1 MSKKDNKPSIR
12 QENKPSLR
20 QENKSL
26 FSNILNNLLSPIE
39 SLPNHD
45 FIEVHVIQL
54 SPISFNTPIMPSFNS
69 SGVSFNSSLSNTSLS
84 HTSGQS
90 LLPQFNTSLMSTIGP
105 TIGQTIRPTMIHDF
119 NSNFSS
125 IGKFG
130 MNQLISSSGQYQF
143 SF

>member
-1 MSKKDNKPSIR
+1 LSKKEDKPSIR
-12 QENKPSLR
+12 R
-20 QENKSL
+20 ENKSL

-54 SPISFNTPIMPSFNS
+54 APMSFNTPIMPSFNS
-69 SGVSFNSSLSNTSLS
+69 SGVSFNSSIS

-105 TIGQTIRPTMIHDF
+105 TIGQTIGPTMIHDF